1 MAQGEATVVGEGEVL
16 DVLGRSWGWVFAFGI
31 ATLVAG
37 ILVVSHPRDTIY
49 FLAIVLGI
57 WLFISGLFRMVAA
70 IADKR
75 DTAGVRWL
83 LALLGLVSIILGV
96 FFFHRTDQS
105 VTTVVFLI
113 GLFWVVAGVLEFAY
127 AAGDPDVPAR
137 GYRMVMGLLALAAG
151 ILTLV
156 WPHVTLSVLGVIMG
170 IWLIIYSLL
179 MIGLS
184 FQLRRLKSAR

>member
-113 GLFWVVAGVLEFAY
+113 GLFWVVAGVLEFAQ

-184 FQLRRLKSAR
+184 FQVRRLKSAR

>member
-113 GLFWVVAGVLEFAY
+113 GLFWVVAGVLEFAH

-156 WPHVTLSVLGVIMG
+156 WPHVTL
-170 IWLIIYSLL
+170 
-179 MIGLS
+179 
-184 FQLRRLKSAR
+184 

>member
-113 GLFWVVAGVLEFAY
+113 GLFWVVAGVLEFAQ